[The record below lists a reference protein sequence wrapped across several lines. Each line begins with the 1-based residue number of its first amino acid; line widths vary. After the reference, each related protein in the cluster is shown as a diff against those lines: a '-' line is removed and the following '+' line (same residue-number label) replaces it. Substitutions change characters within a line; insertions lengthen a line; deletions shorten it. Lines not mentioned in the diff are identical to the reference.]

1 MSVKFYIANW
11 KMNKTIDESI
21 SFLKKF
27 VSNYNDIK
35 DKKVV
40 FCPSFISLARL
51 SELELVIT
59 SDYFSL
65 GAQNVSNNSSGAYTG
80 EISVDM
86 LRDTIAKYC
95 IVGHSE
101 RRNIYKESNGQINS
115 KIKRLSNTDIIPILC
130 VGETTQ
136 EKDSGLGEQVILDQL
151 SSCLKDVEHNRVII
165 AYEPV
170 WAIGTG
176 RNAEHEDISHMNII
190 IKNHMNKLG
199 YIDEQ
204 FYILYGGSVNI
215 DNVNTLKEAKYING
229 FLIGGASLD
238 ADNFLELIKK

>member
-1 MSVKFYIANW
+1 MNKTIYIANW
-11 KMNKTIDESI
+11 KMNKTVDESI

-27 VSNYNDIK
+27 VSNYTDIK
-35 DKKVV
+35 DKEII

-51 SELELVIT
+51 SNLELVIE
-59 SDYFSL
+59 SNYLSF
-65 GAQNVSNNSSGAYTG
+65 GAQNVNGNVSGAYTG
-80 EISVDM
+80 EISIDM
-86 LRDTIAKYC
+86 LTDTFAKYC

-101 RRNIYKESNGQINS
+101 RRSIYKESNDVINS
-115 KIKRLSNTDIIPILC
+115 KVKRLSNTDIIPILC
-130 VGETTQ
+130 IGETAQ
-136 EKDSGLGEQVILDQL
+136 EKDSGVGERIILEQL
-151 SSCLKDVEHNRVII
+151 SDCLKNVKHNRIII

-176 RNAEHEDISHMNII
+176 RNAGYEDISHMNTI

-199 YIDEQ
+199 YINEQ

-215 DNVNTLKEAKYING
+215 DNVNALKEAKYISG